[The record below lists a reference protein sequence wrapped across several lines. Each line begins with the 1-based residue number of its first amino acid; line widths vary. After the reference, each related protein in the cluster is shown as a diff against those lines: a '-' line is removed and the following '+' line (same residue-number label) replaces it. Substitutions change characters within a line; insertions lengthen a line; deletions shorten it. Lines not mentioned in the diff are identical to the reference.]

1 MTLLYHNH
9 DFEFAKKDGEY
20 LLDIMYRD
28 IPASLLQTE
37 QDTCWVK
44 ASGVDPA
51 AYIRK
56 YSGRR
61 PSCISK
67 ISTNPEMPVFP
78 TS

>member
-1 MTLLYHNH
+1 
-9 DFEFAKKDGEY
+9 
-20 LLDIMYRD
+20 MYRD

-56 YSGRR
+56 YSGRA
-61 PSCISK
+61 PVVHLKDFYKSGNAGV
-67 ISTNPEMPVFP
+67 ST
-78 TS
+78 S